1 MIGRNREEGECQQ
14 RGQRWMESDGEEYRA
29 VRKRERE
36 FKLREERKREAGAR
50 ETFPVGQQLGLPAQQ
65 TKFDG

>member
-1 MIGRNREEGECQQ
+1 
-14 RGQRWMESDGEEYRA
+14 MESDGEEYRA

-36 FKLREERKREAGAR
+36 FKLREERKRAAGAR

>member
-1 MIGRNREEGECQQ
+1 
-14 RGQRWMESDGEEYRA
+14 MESDGEEHRA
-29 VRKRERE
+29 VRKRE
-36 FKLREERKREAGAR
+36 FKLREERKRAAGAR